1 MRIRKKKMKIG
12 KKIDEEPCNYIFTNI
27 WVLTDKSVDLEMKN
41 IIWGKTMSP
50 VRTTTLY
57 SVIL

>member
-27 WVLTDKSVDLEMKN
+27 WDLADKSVDMEMKN

-50 VRTTTLY
+50 VRNN
-57 SVIL
+57 VIRNIIL

>member
-1 MRIRKKKMKIG
+1 MRIRKKKINIG
-12 KKIDEEPCNYIFTNI
+12 KKIDEQPCNIIFTNI

>member
-27 WVLTDKSVDLEMKN
+27 WDLADKSVDMEMKN
-41 IIWGKTMSP
+41 IIWDKTMSP
-50 VRTTTLY
+50 VRSNTRY

>member
-1 MRIRKKKMKIG
+1 MRIRKKKINIG
-12 KKIDEEPCNYIFTNI
+12 KKIDEEPCNIIFTNI
-27 WVLTDKSVDLEMKN
+27 WGLTDKSVDLEMKN

-50 VRTTTLY
+50 VRTNTLY